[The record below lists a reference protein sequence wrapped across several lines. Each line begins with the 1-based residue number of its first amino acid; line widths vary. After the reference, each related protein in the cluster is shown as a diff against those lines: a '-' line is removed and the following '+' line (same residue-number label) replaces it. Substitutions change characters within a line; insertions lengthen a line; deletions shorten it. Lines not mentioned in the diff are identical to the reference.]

1 MIIITALP
9 IQFQCLLAMSLLF
22 HFVVITVGCTQGTFQ
37 TVITSERVFNG
48 EGIKERYPVCRPCS
62 VNTYEDRVG
71 SVSCKTCPDFYQT
84 ASTGSTSSDECF
96 GIHTQAL
103 HHMQLHTHTH
113 TRTHS
118 HTHTLIC
125 CTIFFHSKQLIL
137 FCLTAMLVVL
147 QLKLR
152 SNAKA
157 IDHHF

>member
-1 MIIITALP
+1 
-9 IQFQCLLAMSLLF
+9 MSLLF
-22 HFVVITVGCTQGTFQ
+22 SLTCTVGCTQGAFQ

-71 SVSCKTCPDFYQT
+71 SVSCKSCPDFYQT
-84 ASTGSTSSDECF
+84 ASTGSTSSDDCF

-103 HHMQLHTHTH
+103 HHMQLHTYMHTH
-113 TRTHS
+113 THTHTHKHTHTHTHS

-125 CTIFFHSKQLIL
+125 CTAFFHSKQLIL

-147 QLKLR
+147 RLKLR

-157 IDHHF
+157 IDHQF

>member
-1 MIIITALP
+1 
-9 IQFQCLLAMSLLF
+9 MSLLF
-22 HFVVITVGCTQGTFQ
+22 SLTCTVGCTQGTFQ

-48 EGIKERYPVCRPCS
+48 EGIKERYPVCRPCP

-71 SVSCKTCPDFYQT
+71 SVSCKSCPKFYQT
-84 ASTGSTSSDECF
+84 ASTGSTSSDDCF

-103 HHMQLHTHTH
+103 HHMQLYTHVHTHTH
-113 TRTHS
+113 T

-125 CTIFFHSKQLIL
+125 RTIFFHSKQSIL
-137 FCLTAMLVVL
+137 FCLTAMSVVL